1 VRGTFVPLNV
11 QDMVEEALSAFQ
23 GGGGGGGVMVVVV
36 VLVQSRPTTL
46 QPDVAISSLSHIHSA
61 LQSLDPCNG
70 WMPQRWLSRYLT
82 ASNFTL
88 PLSKQMPAP
97 AQIRP

>member
-1 VRGTFVPLNV
+1 VRNTRVPPDI
-11 QDMVEEALSAFQ
+11 QDMVEEALLAFQ

-46 QPDVAISSLSHIHSA
+46 QPDVAIPSLSHIHLA
-61 LQSLDPCNG
+61 FQSLDPCNG
-70 WMPQRWLSRYLT
+70 SMSRTWLSRYLT
-82 ASNFTL
+82 ASNYML
-88 PLSKQMPAP
+88 PLSKQIPAP